1 MLAVV
6 VTGPPGVGKSTLA
19 TAVHDRLGDEG
30 VANALIEVDELE
42 RCYPPLRD
50 DRVLDNLA
58 TVCANF
64 RESGHDLL
72 FVTATIE
79 TDEYRL
85 DLLAATGATS
95 HLLIR
100 LEADPATLTR
110 RIRAREPA
118 DWSGLEQL
126 AADAVRLAV
135 DIRAL
140 AGVGLVL
147 DTTNR
152 ELHALVT
159 RVHQAIKDTTRHST
173 DLLR

>member
-6 VTGPPGVGKSTLA
+6 VTGPPGGGKNTLA

-85 DLLAATGATS
+85 DLRAATDATS

-118 DWSGLEQL
+118 GWSGLEQL